1 MNALRFK
8 RLISIILAM
17 LFILQSF
24 SYAKYSNPYEGEV
37 EKPVAEANNNI
48 SEATIISESPYGS
61 YQPVGPNIEKKG
73 NPEYDS
79 VNNYIV
85 DLNTLDTRI
94 KYFSPTYT
102 NIKSSAE
109 SSYWMAFYARGGND
123 TLVYDYKY
131 YTEEI
136 HDIMMLY
143 KDDMNLYISQ
153 RNMLSKTDPNYEKK
167 YKELTVKIITYQTM
181 YLAAKNSYS
190 STNATITRTKTMLG
204 LNKALYN
211 IDNVDNNN
219 RVAFARRSVTKA
231 ISSVVLTYLQ
241 LVDYTDILE
250 KQTNLYYDMYLLK
263 KKNYELGL
271 ATALDVS
278 TSLDTYEKAKSTFKS
293 TETTLKN
300 VKEQVAINLGYKIS
314 DMDKLVFV
322 EPEPDLNYLASID
335 FEADKNRA
343 YTSNSAYTA
352 IKISDKDKKYPQST
366 GEDIFNKRQ
375 EYMANVISAEFE
387 DIYNNLLSKKLS
399 YDSSLFLKEI
409 CDIDDVG
416 NKRKFDNNLVSE
428 LEYKGLELQNLSNK
442 LQVKV
447 AKYNLINAINEYYY
461 AALGD
466 ITIS

>member
-1 MNALRFK
+1 MRNLYYKKLFTI
-8 RLISIILAM
+8 LIAM
-17 LFILQSF
+17 VVLLHSF
-24 SYAKYSNPYEGEV
+24 SYAKHSDPFEGEV
-37 EKPVAEANNNI
+37 KAPVAENKNNI
-48 SEATIISESPYGS
+48 SEATIIAELPYGS
-61 YQPVGPNIEKKG
+61 YQPVGPAIEKKS

-79 VNNYIV
+79 VNNYII

-102 NIKSSAE
+102 NIKSGAE

-131 YTEEI
+131 YIEEI

-143 KDDMNLYISQ
+143 KDDMNGYILQ
-153 RNMLSKTDPNYEKK
+153 RNLLNKSDPDFEKK
-167 YKELTVKIITYQTM
+167 YKDLTIKIITYQTM
-181 YLAAKNSYS
+181 YGAAKGSYGI
-190 STNATITRTKTMLG
+190 TNNTITHTKSMLG

-219 RVAFARRSVTKA
+219 KVAFARRSVTKA

-263 KKNYELGL
+263 KKNYDIGL
-271 ATALDVS
+271 ATAIDVS

-322 EPEPDLNYLASID
+322 EPEPDLNYIASID
-335 FEADKNRA
+335 FETDKNRA

-366 GEDIFNKRQ
+366 GEDLFNRRQ
-375 EYMANVISAEFE
+375 EYMSNVISAEFE
-387 DIYNNLLSKKLS
+387 NIYMNLLAKKLS
-399 YDSSLFLKEI
+399 YDSSLYLKEI
-409 CDIDDVG
+409 SEIDDEA
-416 NKRKFDNNLVSE
+416 NKRKFENNLVSE